1 MENESVE
8 MDATIQNELNKEAAE
23 PSFTYTY
30 SAKEQDEVKKIRDK
44 YVPKEPDKLEQLR
57 MLDKSVTRKGT
68 KVSIALGVI
77 GALIL
82 GMGMSLT
89 MTEIGVILGL
99 EMAMVPGIILGVI
112 GMAMAGCAYPLYNC
126 ITKREREK
134 LAPEILRLT
143 EELMK

>member
-23 PSFTYTY
+23 PTFTYTY

-112 GMAMAGCAYPLYNC
+112 GMAVAGCAYPLYNR